1 MIWKCS
7 LGYINLDDF
16 YNNIVMKQ
24 IIISAKVIS
33 NKNQKDAFQEI
44 NVSIQRN
51 IQYNIIT
58 KFSAIMN
65 INSGQYS

>member
-16 YNNIVMKQ
+16 YNNIVMEH
-24 IIISAKVIS
+24 IAISAKFIS
-33 NKNQKDAFQEI
+33 NKNQKDTFEEI
-44 NVSIQRN
+44 NVSIERN
-51 IQYNIIT
+51 IQCNIIA
-58 KFSAIMN
+58 KFGAIMN

>member
-7 LGYINLDDF
+7 LGDINLDDF
-16 YNNIVMKQ
+16 YNNIVMEH
-24 IIISAKVIS
+24 IAISAKVIS
-33 NKNQKDAFQEI
+33 NKNQKDAFEEI
-44 NVSIQRN
+44 NVSIERN
-51 IQYNIIT
+51 IQCNIIA